1 MGNLTSGSTITDL
14 EIMKKVAS
22 YDSKALEVLY
32 NRYSTILYTL
42 IKTIVSDEKLAEEVL
57 SDVFVIIWR
66 KINRFDFRKGNV
78 YTWLITL
85 ARNKAVDTIRVK
97 RSGVETEPY
106 SDEYENKFI
115 LPALEPIEKN
125 LELKDALNRTVKMQK
140 AMEELTD
147 AQQYVIHLAYFEG
160 LTESEIASK
169 LNIPVS
175 TVKSKIR
182 IALTNLKENLSK
194 GYTI

>member
-115 LPALEPIEKN
+115 LPVLEPVEKN

-169 LNIPVS
+169 LNIPVP

>member
-1 MGNLTSGSTITDL
+1 MTSASTTTDL

-22 YDSKALEVLY
+22 YDSKALEALY
-32 NRYSTILYTL
+32 NRYSSILYTL
-42 IKTIVSDEKLAEEVL
+42 IKTIVSDAKLAEEVL

-66 KINRFDFRKGNV
+66 KVNHFDFEKGNV

-85 ARNKAVDTIRVK
+85 ARNKAVDTVRVK
-97 RSGVETEPY
+97 KSGVETQPY

-115 LPALEPIEKN
+115 LPVLKQDGKA
-125 LELKDALNRTVKMQK
+125 LELKDALDRTIKMQK

-160 LTESEIASK
+160 LTEGEIAAK

-194 GYTI
+194 GYSI

>member
-1 MGNLTSGSTITDL
+1 MNSVSTTSDL

-22 YDSKALEVLY
+22 YDSKALEALY
-32 NRYSTILYTL
+32 NRYSSILYTL
-42 IKTIVSDEKLAEEVL
+42 IKTIVSDTAVAEEVL
-57 SDVFVIIWR
+57 SDVFVIIWK
-66 KINRFDFRKGNV
+66 KINYFDFDKGNV

-97 RSGVETEPY
+97 RKGVETQPY

-115 LPALEPIEKN
+115 LPVLKTDARA
-125 LELKDALNRTVKMQK
+125 LELKDALERTVKIQK

-160 LTESEIASK
+160 LTESEIAAK
-169 LNIPVS
+169 LNIPVT

-182 IALTNLKENLSK
+182 IALTNLKENISK
-194 GYTI
+194 GHSI